1 MQSVIPSVES
11 GKAVFYLQVYV
22 LVFSR
27 PLTSRRNLH
36 DTYATPNA
44 MNEWGQDLFLTDSEQ
59 AWQRVASRVL
69 FH

>member
-36 DTYATPNA
+36 DPCATPNA
-44 MNEWGQDLFLTDSEQ
+44 IDEWVQDLFLTDFEQ
-59 AWQRVASRVL
+59 AWQGKASRVL